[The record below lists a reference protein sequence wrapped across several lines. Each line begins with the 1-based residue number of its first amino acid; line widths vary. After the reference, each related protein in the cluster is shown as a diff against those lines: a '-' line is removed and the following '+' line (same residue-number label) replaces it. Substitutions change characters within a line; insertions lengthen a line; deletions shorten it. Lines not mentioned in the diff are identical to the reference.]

1 MRAIKL
7 ALIIIIG
14 LALMLIIAANWT
26 PVDLNLIPAA
36 IGISGFS
43 YPAVPLALIIV
54 AAVLL
59 GYVLAYCVEFLKGGE
74 TRRRLNHKAQE
85 IARLRQENARL
96 AEKVREEDDDL
107 ELLAS

>member
-7 ALIIIIG
+7 GLIIIIG
-14 LALMLIIAANWT
+14 LVLMMIIAANWT
-26 PVDLNLIPAA
+26 PVDLNLVPAA
-36 IGISGFS
+36 IGVPGFS
-43 YPAVPLALIIV
+43 YPDLPLALIIV
-54 AAVLL
+54 AAVLI

-74 TRRRLNHKAQE
+74 TRRRLSQKAQE

-96 AEKVREEDDDL
+96 VAKAQEEDDDL